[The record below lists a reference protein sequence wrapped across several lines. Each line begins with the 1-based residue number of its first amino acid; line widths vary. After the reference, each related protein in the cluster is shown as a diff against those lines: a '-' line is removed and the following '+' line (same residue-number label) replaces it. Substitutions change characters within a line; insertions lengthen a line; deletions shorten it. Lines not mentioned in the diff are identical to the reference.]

1 MARAGA
7 EGIIVLPD
15 LMFEQ
20 HERALIDLAAT
31 HRLPAMYYARSYV
44 KAGGLMSYG
53 PSYPQLFRR
62 AAAYVDK
69 ILRGEKPGELPVEQ
83 PVAFDVILNMK
94 TGRALG
100 RLGTRDSAGHSHP
113 CWRADRM

>member
-1 MARAGA
+1 VIARARA

-20 HERALIDLAAT
+20 HERALIELAAT
-31 HRLPAMYYARSYV
+31 HRLPVMYYSRSYV
-44 KAGGLMSYG
+44 EAGGLMSYG

-69 ILRGEKPGELPVEQ
+69 ILRGEKAGNLPVEQ
-83 PVAFDVILNMK
+83 AVAFDLILNMK
-94 TGRALG
+94 TARALG
-100 RLGTRDSAGHSHP
+100 LEIPPGILIRAGELIE
-113 CWRADRM
+113 